1 MFIDYQLISLVTFGL
16 SMFVLYQMGINDKPL
31 EQIAKLGSEMTETM
45 THEEL
50 SVKTK
55 EMKALIQA
63 ELDSCET
70 RKVTPKPIYT
80 DLKKLIVSREEELF
94 AYARSENTEP
104 SPTGH
109 NIIAIG
115 KLEFQIKAKAK
126 GFLKEGQN
134 PIVVN
139 LIWLVMI
146 VSAMIFLSLLVELI
160 K

>member
-1 MFIDYQLISLVTFGL
+1 MFIDYQLISFVTFGL
-16 SMFVLYQMGINDKPL
+16 SVFVLYQMGINDKPL
-31 EQIAKLGSEMTETM
+31 EQVIKLGAEMTETM
-45 THEEL
+45 THDEL

-55 EMKALIQA
+55 AMKAIVQA
-63 ELDSCET
+63 ELDSCES

-80 DLKKLIVSREEELF
+80 DLKKLIVAREEELF

-126 GFLKEGQN
+126 AFAKEGQN
-134 PIVVN
+134 PILVN

-146 VSAMIFLSLLVELI
+146 ISAFIFLSLLVEI
-160 K
+160 IR